1 MGIFFIKKLYL
12 FKVCDIILIC
22 FKVKNFFKAQGVI
35 MNKFN
40 SKIGFILTAVGSA
53 VGMANVWGFPYKF
66 QQGGLVFL
74 LAYLVF
80 VVIFSYVGLSSEFA
94 VGRYAGTGTL
104 GAYYKSF
111 KTRNKD
117 NFIGKNIG
125 FIPLLGSLLIAVG
138 YAVIVSYVFKALVN
152 SLTGELMVAD
162 TSTWF
167 DSFSLSPYSVVI
179 YHFLVIAITLVT
191 CIGGASTIEKS
202 NKFMMPT
209 FFILFVVLAIKI
221 FTLDGAIEGYKYMF
235 RFDPQALNI
244 NTVVQAMG
252 QAFFSLSVTGSGM
265 IVCGAYLN
273 KDEDIVS
280 SSKMTGLLDT
290 VAALLASCV
299 IIPSIM
305 VYKMDQA
312 GGPGLLFQVLPKILQ
327 DMFLGRIF
335 AIILYLAV
343 ILAGISSLQNMFE
356 VVAES
361 LMHRFPKIK
370 RNIALI
376 VIGIFVFGIGV
387 NMEMISQWGPFMD
400 IISIYII
407 PIGASIGAVTWF
419 YILAKD
425 KLIGEINQSSSKK
438 YGQTWYKIG
447 KYIYTPI
454 AIILC
459 LIALIFKISF

>member
-1 MGIFFIKKLYL
+1 
-12 FKVCDIILIC
+12 
-22 FKVKNFFKAQGVI
+22 

-273 KDEDIVS
+273 KNEDIVS

-387 NMEMISQWGPFMD
+387 KMEMISQWGPFMD

-425 KLIGEINQSSSKK
+425 KLIGEINQGASKK